1 MRLLA
6 SSTMSW
12 KRRSSSFGVSSGMCC
27 CYPSS
32 AGIRVADSFGGIL
45 PGDAIEREHQRPL
58 VVGRLDFV
66 ADLDQQSPGVERIRR
81 NQYFPDIDARLPHL
95 QGVLDVVPGQAGGG
109 RFVGG
114 KDQIVNAAAEFG
126 T

>member
-12 KRRSSSFGVSSGMCC
+12 KRRSSSFGVSSGMCGC
-27 CYPSS
+27 TPSS
-32 AGIRVADSFGGIL
+32 AGIRKEYGRKTCQPRAHSGRTPSTFALGTRAATSAELFSPAFLADSFGGIL

-66 ADLDQQSPGVERIRR
+66 ADLDQQSPG
-81 NQYFPDIDARLPHL
+81 
-95 QGVLDVVPGQAGGG
+95 
-109 RFVGG
+109 
-114 KDQIVNAAAEFG
+114 
-126 T
+126 